1 MSTQKV
7 LAIQVQVNAQ
17 QAQAGLNLAT
27 ASTRTFAAG
36 MQRVGQQATAAGASV
51 MRVLTSWQSA
61 LVALVTA
68 ASGLQL
74 GSALVREAK
83 SLDEFSEK
91 LRQLNL
97 NAQELSTLEFV
108 ADRINVP
115 FDTLAESVSRA
126 NIALGKLRNEGRAAI
141 LGVSLSDARGG
152 QRGVLD
158 VLQELGPAMERLGLN
173 RLAQQ
178 TMIGDIFGR
187 QALNVD
193 RLMGAG
199 VLKKYREEM
208 DRLGGP
214 TLQRNIDAGVKVA
227 DALDD
232 VAFAWKRV
240 KQEGVVALAELTPA
254 VEWLAQRLGSLP
266 SSVQGFAAALGAA
279 AGSGPNAAEAQRNV
293 MAFGRTIVDGMRDSA
308 MALASAV
315 GTTAGAAFET
325 AVAGLG
331 PTLRD
336 VAYDALAPLLRKL
349 PGVGDDKFPLSL
361 SEQISQTR
369 AKLLQA
375 EAAARRNDSMG
386 WSTESRAYVQQG
398 GILRRT
404 AVGMELSEQ
413 AEVAGKAGL
422 LRREL
427 QDLEL
432 QASRQR
438 QERLDAFFKTLGS
451 GATVSAQAWKEAA
464 AVIDASWKRIET
476 AANGLGERYG
486 DTIFGPPSSLARPSG
501 NAIFG
506 GIMQSQQMLAMM
518 GAMNGVGFLM
528 GGAPS
533 GTQGGEPDLRGVAFI
548 RERRQ
553 VLAELQARESIAFG
567 GDTNAART
575 RTQMAFAQ
583 QRNELFEKYGEAARQ
598 VLPRLERV
606 QAIEERRMSLDA
618 KVAATLRDLNK
629 AQEEYNLSVAQR
641 AQRVTAGLLTQDE
654 ARRAD
659 DVSASVLLSSQQA
672 AADELRR
679 LQQEYPE
686 FARLVDD
693 TTRDVRISMEQL
705 AMSLQRIS
713 RGDWRAGFR
722 AGLEDIRLQ
731 AEDVFTFTR
740 DLTVG
745 VANTMASGFST
756 AFLNI
761 VNGTENVKDAFRN
774 LASSVLTYIA
784 QMTTQMLVFRAIAG
798 IAGSFAGGTGGASG
812 AGLSGA
818 GNATAS
824 GMSIPNASSGLSLNS
839 LLGPAGRFASG
850 AAFHRG
856 EVVPFASG
864 GVVTAATLFPMSRG
878 RTGLMGEAGPEA
890 IMPLKRGR
898 DGRLGVAGGKS
909 ITIAPVI
916 NVTVSGGASTQQSQR
931 VGREVATAIV
941 DAIQRDPD
949 LRMIVRQM

>member
-17 QAQAGLNLAT
+17 QAQAQLNAAT
-27 ASTRTFAAG
+27 ASTRAFAAG
-36 MQRVGQQATAAGASV
+36 VQRMGQQATAAGASV

-68 ASGLQL
+68 VSGLQL
-74 GSALVREAK
+74 GSALRREAK
-83 SLDEFSEK
+83 SLDEFGEK
-91 LRQLNL
+91 RRQLNL
-97 NAQELSTLEFV
+97 SAQELSTLEFV
-108 ADRINVP
+108 SDRINVP
-115 FDTLAESVSRA
+115 FDTLADSVSKA
-126 NIALGKLRNEGRAAI
+126 NIALERMRREGRDAIFGVNLRDSAGAARD
-141 LGVSLSDARGG
+141 VLS
-152 QRGVLD
+152 
-158 VLQELGPAMERLGLN
+158 VLQELGPAMQRFGMGPMQ
-173 RLAQQ
+173 QQ
-178 TMIGDIFGR
+178 TLLADLFGER
-187 QALNVD
+187 RSGNLD
-193 RLMGAG
+193 RLMMASSS
-199 VLKKYREEM
+199 VAAFRKEM

-214 TLQRNIDAGVKVA
+214 TMQRNIDAGVKVA
-227 DALDD
+227 DSLDNM
-232 VAFAWKRV
+232 AFAWKRV

-254 VEWLAQRLGSLP
+254 VDWLARRLGQLP
-266 SSVQGFAAALGAA
+266 SSVQGFAAALGTA
-279 AGSGPNAAEAQRNV
+279 AGSGPASMQAQQDV
-293 MAFGRTIVDGMRDSA
+293 LQFGRTVVEGMRDSA
-308 MALASAV
+308 MSLAVAV
-315 GTTAGAAFET
+315 GKTIGAFFEA
-325 AVAGLG
+325 AVASLG
-331 PTLRD
+331 PTVSDMLYE
-336 VAYDALAPLLRKL
+336 AIAPLIRKL
-349 PGVGDDKFPLSL
+349 PGFSDKLPLTL
-361 SEQISQTR
+361 TEQV
-369 AKLLQA
+369 A
-375 EAAARRNDSMG
+375 EARRSAMQAPNRVLRYR
-386 WSTESRAYVQQG
+386 EQG
-398 GILRRT
+398 GRKVPEWVNIVSPEAQQL
-404 AVGMELSEQ
+404 A
-413 AEVAGKAGL
+413 A
-422 LRREL
+422 
-427 QDLEL
+427 LEL
-432 QASRQR
+432 QLDKQR
-438 QERLDAFFKTLGS
+438 QDRINTFFSSMGTAVKTTADAFRDASGVIDSSWTRIERAAQQLGS
-451 GATVSAQAWKEAA
+451 T
-464 AVIDASWKRIET
+464 
-476 AANGLGERYG
+476 YG
-486 DTIFGPPSSLARPSG
+486 DTVFGPPSSLARPSG
-501 NAIFG
+501 NAVFEQ
-506 GIMQSQQMLAMM
+506 IMQNQNNLGMM
-518 GAMNGVGFLM
+518 GVLNGVGFLA
-528 GGAPS
+528 GGRS